1 MKNNLQTPLLNNEW
15 NGKIYINGWVKPGRG
30 TEEIL
35 EKATGISIGQTGIA
49 SPEDISNAGAVAR
62 FAQKGWAKK
71 SGAQRSDVLR
81 EFARLIHDYSDEIA
95 TYLVKETG
103 SIMLKAKWEVQMASR
118 EFSEAAALATQPT
131 GFLTSTLEP
140 GFQSI
145 ARRIPMGVIGI
156 ITPWNSP
163 IILAARAIAPALA
176 MGNAVVLKPD
186 VQSPVSG
193 GFIFAK
199 LLELANL
206 PEGLFHVL
214 PGGPE
219 TGEALV
225 KEPTVDMVSF
235 TGSTRAGKLVGANAS
250 GLLKRVALELGG
262 DNPYIVLEDV
272 DIEAAASAGTWG
284 SFFHQGQ
291 ICLSIGRHLVHE
303 SIAEA
308 YTEALV
314 RKAQALIVGNPLD
327 EKVQVGPVINERQVL
342 NVLRILDDS
351 VAQGAKILTGGKRN
365 NLFIEPTVV
374 TNVLPGMPLFDEEI
388 FGPIATITTFKN
400 DEEAIELANMTDY
413 GLVSAVVSSNLVRAQ
428 HIADNIRTGVVHIND
443 QTVVHGI
450 YGPIAG
456 VGKSGNGFGHG
467 TVSNADTFSEWQWIT
482 THATIPN
489 YPF

>member
-1 MKNNLQTPLLNNEW
+1 MENNLQQPLLNNEW
-15 NGKIYINGWVKPGRG
+15 NGKIYSNGWVKPGNG
-30 TEEIL
+30 TEDLL
-35 EKATGISIGQTGIA
+35 EKATGLNMGQTGIA
-49 SPEDISNAGAVAR
+49 SPEDIAAAAAVAR
-62 FAQKGWAKK
+62 TAQRSWAKK
-71 SGAQRSDVLR
+71 SGPQRGDVLR
-81 EFARLIHDYSDEIA
+81 EFANLIHMYSDEIA
-95 TYLVKETG
+95 TQLVKETG
-103 SIMLKAKWEVQMASR
+103 SILLKAKWEVQMAAR
-118 EFSEAAALATQPT
+118 EFIEASALATQPV
-131 GFLTSTLEP
+131 GYLTSTLEP

-145 ARRIPMGVIGI
+145 ARRIPLGVIGI

-176 MGNAVVLKPD
+176 MGNAVILKPD
-186 VQSPVSG
+186 VQSPISG

-199 LLELANL
+199 LLELARL
-206 PEGLFHVL
+206 PAGLFHVL

-225 KEPTVDMVSF
+225 KEPAVDMISF

-262 DNPYIVLEDV
+262 DNPYVVLEDA
-272 DIEAAASAGTWG
+272 DIEAAAAAGTWG

-303 SIAEA
+303 SIAGA

-314 RKAQALIVGNPLD
+314 RKAKALIVGNPLD
-327 EKVQVGPVINERQVL
+327 EKVQVGPIINERQVL
-342 NVLRILDDS
+342 NILRILDES
-351 VAQGAKILTGGKRN
+351 VAKGAQIITGGKRN

-374 TNVLPGMPLFDEEI
+374 TNVQPGMPLFDEEI
-388 FGPIATITTFKN
+388 FGPIATITTFKD

-413 GLVSAVVSSNLVRAQ
+413 GLVSAVVSNNLVRAQ
-428 HIADNIRTGVVHIND
+428 HIADHIRTGVVHIND

-482 THATIPN
+482 THAAIPA